1 MIIYE
6 DKYFNDDYY
15 TDMVNS
21 IINIIRIKGI
31 NKVSIFLDRSP
42 LLIVIIYELFKNKI
56 AFVPIDTNLPQKRI
70 NNILNDN
77 SDIVITQKYY
87 KEICDGYKAIFID
100 DIPNVLDTNNA
111 IWNSSELAYILYTS
125 GSTGKPKGVEITR
138 EALIN
143 FIDGISAIIDFS
155 PNKKIAC
162 FTTVSFDIFF
172 LESIVALYKGV
183 TVVLANEEEQHNPKL
198 MSELI
203 INNDVD
209 MIQMTPSRMLLLY
222 NYDNELVCLKNV
234 KEIMIGGEPFPLNLL
249 KILQSKTNAKI
260 YNMYGPTETTIWST
274 VSDLT
279 NSNSVTLGTPI
290 KNTQIFIVDENSNLV
305 ENGQIGEICIS
316 GKGLAKGYYKQG
328 TLTSEKFVYLP
339 RYPKIMVYK
348 TGDLGKFLDNGELCF
363 IGRIDN
369 QVKIR
374 GYRIELEEIEFYINQ
389 YNGIS
394 QSAVKV
400 VNINETN
407 KILEAVYT
415 TNEDINID
423 ELKGYL
429 AENLPEYMIPSKFTR
444 LSEFPYTINGKIDR
458 NKLNI
463 LTGSPKEE
471 KSQDILSE
479 IQQEIINIIKHDLN
493 DSLDTDIKL
502 DMNLSDLGID
512 SVMFVKIIVEI
523 ESVFNF
529 EFDNEKLLFTAFP
542 RIIDLIDYV
551 LFKIS

>member
-6 DKYFNDDYY
+6 DKYFNDSYY
-15 TDMVNS
+15 TDIVNS
-21 IINIIRIKGI
+21 IINIIKIKGI
-31 NKVSIFLDRSP
+31 NKVSIFIDRSP
-42 LLIVIIYELFKNKI
+42 LLLVIIYELFKNDI
-56 AFVPIDTNLPQKRI
+56 AFIPIDTKLPHKRI
-70 NNILNDN
+70 NDILSDN
-77 SDIVITQKYY
+77 EGLVITQKCY
-87 KEICDGYKAIFID
+87 KNLINEYDTIFID
-100 DIPNVLDTNNA
+100 DIPNILDIRNE

-125 GSTGKPKGVEITR
+125 GSTGKPKGVEVTR

-143 FIDGISAIIDFS
+143 FIDGISEIIDFS

-198 MSELI
+198 MSGLI

-279 NSNSVTLGTPI
+279 NSNSVTLGNPI
-290 KNTQIFIVDENSNLV
+290 KNTQIFIVDENSNII

-316 GKGLAKGYYKQG
+316 GKGLAKGYYKQEA
-328 TLTSEKFVYLP
+328 LTSEKFVYLP
-339 RYPKIMVYK
+339 QYPNVMVYK
-348 TGDLGKFLDNGELCF
+348 TGDLGRFLDNGELCF

-407 KILEAVYT
+407 KILEVVYT
-415 TNEDINID
+415 ANADINID
-423 ELKGYL
+423 ELKYYL
-429 AENLPEYMIPSKFTR
+429 SENLPDYMIPSKFTR
-444 LSEFPYTINGKIDR
+444 ISEFSYTINGKIDR
-458 NKLNI
+458 KELNI
-463 LTGSPKEE
+463 LTEFSKEE
-471 KSQDILSE
+471 KCHTILSE
-479 IQQEIINIIKHDLN
+479 IQQEIINIIKQNLN
-493 DSLDTDIKL
+493 NSLDIKL

-529 EFDNEKLLFTAFP
+529 EFDDEKLLFTAFP
-542 RIIDLIDYV
+542 QIIDLIDYV
-551 LFKIS
+551 SDKVK